1 MLARADSGYVG
12 MATSMVLAC
21 LIRYD
26 EGGAW
31 EFHEMDV
38 PVFGEAGGRSALRVV
53 RETCAEWLDARG

>member
-1 MLARADSGYVG
+1 
-12 MATSMVLAC
+12 MATSMVMAC